1 MNEEDIMTE
10 RMISKGISRGL
21 RIAVMVIVACAVFGF
36 VVMSLWNWL
45 MPPLF
50 GWRTIGFWQAIG
62 LVLLSKILFGGF
74 RGGWGRGRHWRRG
87 MRERWENMT
96 PEQREQMR
104 ERLQACCGP
113 RTTRPHDAGSGTAE
127 APRA

>member
-1 MNEEDIMTE
+1 
-10 RMISKGISRGL
+10 MISKRITRVL
-21 RIAVMVIVACAVFGF
+21 RIVVIAIVASAIFGF

-45 MPPLF
+45 MPTLF
-50 GWRTIGFWQAIG
+50 GWRTIGFWQALG

-74 RGGWGRGRHWRRG
+74 RGGWDHGRHWRRG

-96 PEQREQMR
+96 PEQREQLR

-113 RTTRPHDAGSGTAE
+113 RATRSDTAGSGTAE